1 MKTQKLYQMRKN
13 FFTVFS
19 MLALMF
25 IVASCSTSQSFLN
38 SSVVPGATGKVKVK
52 QDGNQNYVINLE
64 VKDIAAVEKLQTSKQ
79 MYVAWMQTE
88 NGNFENL
95 GQLNTST
102 GFMSKQRTASLE
114 TVSSFKPV
122 RFFIT
127 AENEKNV
134 RYPDQVTIL
143 TTAVFYKK

>member
-1 MKTQKLYQMRKN
+1 MKTQQLHQMRRN
-13 FFTVFS
+13 LFTGIL
-19 MLALMF
+19 MITMMF
-25 IVASCSTSQSFLN
+25 IIASCSTSESFLN

-52 QDGNQNYVINLE
+52 KDNNQNYVINLQ
-64 VKDIAAVEKLQTSKQ
+64 VEDLAPIERLQSSKQ
-79 MYVAWMQTE
+79 MYVVWMETE
-88 NGNFENL
+88 RGIFENL
-95 GQLNTST
+95 GQLKTST

-134 RYPDQVTIL
+134 RYPDQEVIL
-143 TTAVFYKK
+143 TTDRFYK